1 MTAFQAI
8 DIAFAERPHI
18 AKRIREVVE
27 GSPTYGVLFRDIA
40 QYIQELRPSRIS
52 NGGDR
57 AAKRRKLVTD
67 DRWETGSYHT
77 VKEISFSIPQRKKF
91 NLEIGE
97 AMGQG
102 IRARNPSTSDI
113 ECDIAW
119 NDIENIVCVPV
130 PDKAQ
135 LQYNFCIFLRSSTGS
150 SDQEQILW
158 TVPDTIP
165 KAGLVESP
173 IAVSDETYKYL
184 FLRMLNRN
192 HEGPKIILPDEKEFT
207 SQGIQNSG
215 RKGEKP
221 SYVKAFRGS
230 KDGMFVN
237 FLTGFLFNYKNVQSP
252 YSAYRK
258 VNVRKLHNHRAIL
271 SEIDRQCCGLAY
283 T

>member
-8 DIAFAERPHI
+8 DSAFAERPNI

-40 QYIQELRPSRIS
+40 QYVQELRPSHTY
-52 NGGDR
+52 NGDDR
-57 AAKRRKLVTD
+57 AAKRRKVDTD
-67 DRWETGSYHT
+67 NRWEAGSYHI
-77 VKEISFSIPQRKKF
+77 VKEISFSVPQRKKF

-97 AMGQG
+97 AIGQG
-102 IRARNPSTSDI
+102 IRARNPSTGDI

-119 NDIENIVCVPV
+119 DDIENIVCVPV

-135 LQYNFCIFLRSSTGS
+135 LQYNFCIFLRSSIES
-150 SDQEQILW
+150 SDQEQVLW

-173 IAVSDETYKYL
+173 TIVSDETYKYL
-184 FLRMLNRN
+184 LLRMLNRN
-192 HEGPKIILPDEKEFT
+192 HKAPKIILPDEKEFT

-215 RKGEKP
+215 RQGEKP

-230 KDGMFVN
+230 KDGTSVN
-237 FLTGFLFNYKNVQSP
+237 FLMVFFSNTRMSKALIP
-252 YSAYRK
+252 PTER
-258 VNVRKLHNHRAIL
+258 
-271 SEIDRQCCGLAY
+271 
-283 T
+283 